1 MKNGVRILAVEDETA
16 VAQLLALVLCGPKCN
31 VTTAADGAEA
41 LLKIDQP
48 GPPFD
53 IVITDHSMPHV
64 TGLEL
69 VQQLRARN
77 FEGKIAVLSAHLTE
91 KNVRAYEELHVDL
104 MLSKPF
110 DIDELRRAVD
120 ILAEP
125 TPVLVGRGANLFSA
139 HR

>member
-16 VAQLLALVLCGPKCN
+16 VAQLLALVLCGPKCK
-31 VTTAADGAEA
+31 VTTAGDGAEA
-41 LLKIDQP
+41 LLKIDQS

-110 DIDELRRAVD
+110 DVDELRRAVD
-120 ILAEP
+120 ILTEP
-125 TPVLVGRGANLFSA
+125 TPALAGSGAHSFSV